1 MSINRYIN
9 QNHHISEAIF
19 HSKLHQF
26 QGGSSRI
33 KRLALG
39 SFAVGFRPSG
49 ARHTGHLVGCRHCA
63 SILLAGSMD
72 PGEDISMDRD
82 TPDSRRMTLINLM
95 MNIDEPMEP
104 ENDNDENDDNEKEMD
119 YTNDGK

>member
-1 MSINRYIN
+1 
-9 QNHHISEAIF
+9 
-19 HSKLHQF
+19 
-26 QGGSSRI
+26 
-33 KRLALG
+33 
-39 SFAVGFRPSG
+39 
-49 ARHTGHLVGCRHCA
+49 
-63 SILLAGSMD
+63 MD

-104 ENDNDENDDNEKEMD
+104 ENDNDENDDNEKDMD